1 MDILRRYRDF
11 IVYTVFGALATALNA
26 GLYQLFY
33 VHAGMTN
40 VVSTISAWTITLIF
54 TFVTNKFFVY
64 RSKECTMKGVLAEAW
79 KFFLCRSLS
88 GVFDTVFMYVSVDI
102 CHFVPLLMKLI
113 ASVFV
118 GLINYFGGKLLI
130 FRTR

>member
-1 MDILRRYRDF
+1 MEFIRKHRDF
-11 IVYTVFGALATALNA
+11 ILYTVFGALATALNA

-33 VHAGMTN
+33 AHAGIIN
-40 VVSTISAWTITLIF
+40 VISTISAWTVTLLF
-54 TFVTNKFFVY
+54 TFITNKIFVY
-64 RSKECTMKGVLAEAW
+64 RSKESTIKGVLAEAW

-88 GVFDTVFMYVSVDI
+88 GVFDTIFMYISVDL
-102 CHFVPLLMKLI
+102 CHFMPLLMKLI

-118 GLINYFGGKLLI
+118 GLINYFGGKLMV